1 MHELEELRRRSR
13 ERGVETHYHDIDGVL
28 REASEEALRAMLAAL
43 ASDGDEVVPWL
54 PPVTVFWDGAGV
66 LPLHAPAGTLRV
78 TLTVTLEGGER
89 FTEERDLASLS
100 ALDATEGDTGRRVLL
115 SRTLPFGYH
124 QVRVAIGEQAQ
135 TAAIFSAPQRVFQGR
150 EGRSWGVFA
159 PTYAL
164 HSERSLGIGDLADLE
179 QLATW
184 VGQAGGATLATL
196 PLTATFVSE
205 PFDPSPYAPIS
216 RLFFSELYLALDNLP
231 ELALAG
237 AEVREALATAQA
249 EAAALA
255 SPSVDYARVASV
267 KRQLTQQLCQV
278 VDAHAALRAELD
290 AWITAHPS
298 ALHYARFVA
307 THEAPSASFGRW
319 LPESAWLPPE
329 HPSVRHHVYV
339 QWRLADQLAGVAQRA
354 LEHGVGLY
362 LDMPLGA
369 HPSGYDAYRYRD
381 ALLTGCG
388 QGAPPDTL
396 FDGGQDWGFAPL
408 HPRRSQASAHAYFR
422 ASVASQMQHA
432 EVLRIDHVMGLHRSY
447 CVPSGLGA
455 REGVYVRQ
463 PADELYAVL
472 TIESHRHQTYVVGE
486 DLGTVPD
493 EVRAAMARHGIGR
506 LHVAQYE
513 ADAAASGTLPENAIA
528 SLNTHDMP
536 PFAAFHAAR
545 GGDPAQAEQALL
557 TELHT
562 LGASGARRVLV
573 NLEDLWLEMRPQNV
587 PGTGP
592 ETPNW
597 RGRLALS
604 LAQLPHDARVA
615 AGVAALARTS
625 QPLVLRASGPR
636 AAASINASRATELDL
651 YLFNEGTHER
661 LFDVLGAHPG
671 QHAGAEGVYFAVW
684 APNAS
689 WVSVL
694 GSFNDWWPEHQ
705 PLFRQGASGVWSAF
719 VPGARVG
726 DLYKYRVVTA
736 EGAHL
741 DKADPFAIRS
751 EQAPQTASIVH
762 THGYAWRDHDWMSAR
777 AEKQRVGAP
786 VSIYE
791 LHLGSWRRRE
801 DGSLLSYA
809 EAAPLLVEHV
819 TRLGFTHVEL
829 LPVMEHPFYASWGY
843 QITGFFAASSR
854 YGTPEELMALV
865 DALHAAGIGVIL
877 DWVPGHFP
885 SDDFALARFDGT
897 CLYEHEDP
905 RRGVHPDWK
914 SLIFNYGRR
923 EVQAF
928 LISSAVYWVERF
940 HIDGLRV
947 DGVAS
952 MLYLDYSR
960 KAGEWIPNEHG
971 GRENLDAIQFL
982 RRLNEVLYGRHPDTQ
997 TTAEESTSWPMVSRP
1012 TWVGGLGFGFK
1023 WDLGW
1028 MNDVLRY
1035 FGRDPVHRR
1044 FHQEQLTFRSM
1055 YAFQENFVLPLSH
1068 DEVVHGKGSLLG
1080 KMPGDVWQKFANL
1093 RLLYA
1098 FMYAQPG
1105 HKLLFQGAELAP
1117 WDEWSHDRPLDLG
1130 LLSWSTHQGIFDLLA
1145 ALNRVYRAEPALHEL
1160 DFVAAGFEW
1169 VETRN
1174 PEWSVLAFERIARDG
1189 LRVLC
1194 VFNFTPVPR
1203 EGYRV
1208 GVLQPGTWAE
1218 ILNTDAGLFAGS
1230 GVGNAGAVASDP
1242 VAAQGRAHSL
1252 ALRLPPLGALYLR
1265 SPR

>member
-1 MHELEELRRRSR
+1 
-13 ERGVETHYHDIDGVL
+13 
-28 REASEEALRAMLAAL
+28 
-43 ASDGDEVVPWL
+43 
-54 PPVTVFWDGAGV
+54 
-66 LPLHAPAGTLRV
+66 
-78 TLTVTLEGGER
+78 
-89 FTEERDLASLS
+89 
-100 ALDATEGDTGRRVLL
+100 
-115 SRTLPFGYH
+115 
-124 QVRVAIGEQAQ
+124 
-135 TAAIFSAPQRVFQGR
+135 
-150 EGRSWGVFA
+150 
-159 PTYAL
+159 
-164 HSERSLGIGDLADLE
+164 
-179 QLATW
+179 
-184 VGQAGGATLATL
+184 
-196 PLTATFVSE
+196 
-205 PFDPSPYAPIS
+205 
-216 RLFFSELYLALDNLP
+216 
-231 ELALAG
+231 
-237 AEVREALATAQA
+237 
-249 EAAALA
+249 
-255 SPSVDYARVASV
+255 VDYARVASV

-671 QHAGAEGVYFAVW
+671 PARGCRGRVLRGVGAQRLMGVRAGLLQRLVAGAP
-684 APNAS
+684 AP
-689 WVSVL
+689 L
-694 GSFNDWWPEHQ
+694 P
-705 PLFRQGASGVWSAF
+705 
-719 VPGARVG
+719 PGRVG
-726 DLYKYRVVTA
+726 RVV
-736 EGAHL
+736 
-741 DKADPFAIRS
+741 R
-751 EQAPQTASIVH
+751 V
-762 THGYAWRDHDWMSAR
+762 RAR
-777 AEKQRVGAP
+777 R
-786 VSIYE
+786 
-791 LHLGSWRRRE
+791 
-801 DGSLLSYA
+801 
-809 EAAPLLVEHV
+809 
-819 TRLGFTHVEL
+819 
-829 LPVMEHPFYASWGY
+829 
-843 QITGFFAASSR
+843 
-854 YGTPEELMALV
+854 
-865 DALHAAGIGVIL
+865 
-877 DWVPGHFP
+877 
-885 SDDFALARFDGT
+885 ARG
-897 CLYEHEDP
+897 
-905 RRGVHPDWK
+905 
-914 SLIFNYGRR
+914 
-923 EVQAF
+923 
-928 LISSAVYWVERF
+928 
-940 HIDGLRV
+940 
-947 DGVAS
+947 
-952 MLYLDYSR
+952 
-960 KAGEWIPNEHG
+960 
-971 GRENLDAIQFL
+971 
-982 RRLNEVLYGRHPDTQ
+982 
-997 TTAEESTSWPMVSRP
+997 
-1012 TWVGGLGFGFK
+1012 
-1023 WDLGW
+1023 
-1028 MNDVLRY
+1028 
-1035 FGRDPVHRR
+1035 
-1044 FHQEQLTFRSM
+1044 
-1055 YAFQENFVLPLSH
+1055 
-1068 DEVVHGKGSLLG
+1068 
-1080 KMPGDVWQKFANL
+1080 
-1093 RLLYA
+1093 
-1098 FMYAQPG
+1098 
-1105 HKLLFQGAELAP
+1105 
-1117 WDEWSHDRPLDLG
+1117 
-1130 LLSWSTHQGIFDLLA
+1130 
-1145 ALNRVYRAEPALHEL
+1145 
-1160 DFVAAGFEW
+1160 
-1169 VETRN
+1169 
-1174 PEWSVLAFERIARDG
+1174 
-1189 LRVLC
+1189 
-1194 VFNFTPVPR
+1194 
-1203 EGYRV
+1203 
-1208 GVLQPGTWAE
+1208 
-1218 ILNTDAGLFAGS
+1218 
-1230 GVGNAGAVASDP
+1230 
-1242 VAAQGRAHSL
+1242 
-1252 ALRLPPLGALYLR
+1252 
-1265 SPR
+1265 